1 VPHYQVESQAIVLSG
16 DKIGKKSEI
25 WKVILFQSLMKQ
37 FEQDAAWYGQRKWRK
52 MQQSGQGTLNDTYYK
67 LLKKMYQFQNHF

>member
-16 DKIGKKSEI
+16 DKIGKISEI

-37 FEQDAAWYGQRKWRK
+37 FEQDVA
-52 MQQSGQGTLNDTYYK
+52 
-67 LLKKMYQFQNHF
+67 